1 MASSSQG
8 PLGLG
13 RIIVFLLPLI
23 PASMTLAPLGNVL
36 PVYYA
41 KSTAVTLATLGL
53 VLFATRITDAIAD
66 QLIGY
71 WSDATRSRFGRR
83 KPWIAAGAVVA
94 SVGAWFLYTPPPN
107 AGGIYL
113 FVSLSLVYLG
123 WSLLMVPHH
132 AWMAEL
138 TRTYEERTLVA
149 SVAALTAPLGMIL
162 VLLSPFLPIF
172 PTTEFTGETLAMVG
186 GAICIVLPLTTG
198 LALWLVP
205 DATVPVQVKITAG
218 MTVRA
223 ILANR
228 PFQNFLAVFL
238 IAAFVTGMMS
248 SLIVLYMDLY
258 LKLGPQIAMLLLLQ
272 VVVGIA
278 AVPVWYKIIGKVE
291 KHRALTIGSVLM
303 TLMLPLLWFMKPGP
317 DAFLWCLAWM
327 LPIGAFAA
335 VQTVVPTAM
344 LADIIDYDE
353 WRTGVGR
360 AGSYFAFYGLVQK
373 AVAAL
378 GGGLAFIILS
388 WFDFDPKAAVLTA
401 HAQFG
406 LLFTI
411 VVLPMMFSVAAI
423 ILVWFFPIT
432 RRRHNIIRRALDR
445 RRLRTGQRISQ

>member
-1 MASSSQG
+1 M
-8 PLGLG
+8 LGLG

-23 PASMTLAPLGNVL
+23 PSSMTLAPLGNVL
-36 PVYYA
+36 PLYYA
-41 KSTAVTLATLGL
+41 KSTAVTLATLGS
-53 VLFATRITDAIAD
+53 VLFLTRITDAFAD

-83 KPWIAAGAVVA
+83 KPWIAFGAVVA
-94 SVGAWFLYTPPPN
+94 SAGSWYLYTPPPN
-107 AGGIYL
+107 AGGTYL

-123 WSLLMVPHH
+123 WSLMMVPHH

-162 VLLSPFLPIF
+162 VLLAPFLPIF
-172 PTTEFTGETLAMVG
+172 PTTEFTGETLAFVG
-186 GAICIVLPLTTG
+186 AAICIMLPLTTG
-198 LALWLVP
+198 LALWFVP
-205 DATVPVQVKITAG
+205 DSSVPLPTRTTAG

-223 ILANR
+223 ILANK
-228 PFQNFLAVFL
+228 PFRNFLAVFL

-272 VVVGIA
+272 VIVGIG
-278 AVPVWYKIIGKVE
+278 AVPIWYKIIGKVE
-291 KHRALTIGSVLM
+291 KHRALTLGSALM
-303 TLMLPLLWFMKPGP
+303 SIMLPLLWLMKPGP
-317 DAFLWCLAWM
+317 DAFLWCVAWM

-353 WRTGVGR
+353 WRTGVGK
-360 AGSYFAFYGLVQK
+360 AGSYFAFYGLLQK

-378 GGGLAFIILS
+378 GGGLAFILLS
-388 WFDFDPKAAVLTA
+388 LFDFDPKAAVMTDR
-401 HAQFG
+401 AQFG

-411 VVLPMMFSVAAI
+411 VVVPMLFSVVAI
-423 ILVWFFPIT
+423 GLVWFFPIT
-432 RRRHNIIRRALDR
+432 RRRHGIIRKAIERQ
-445 RRLRTGQRISQ
+445 RLRAN